1 MSLANHMANLGLSDS
16 DLAAKLGVSPEV
28 VRLWRHGHRR
38 IPAACRADRN
48 IRTTIGVPRHDFE
61 RPMKAFGNEPVA

>member
-38 IPAACRADRN
+38 IPAERAIEISDA
-48 IRTTIGVPRHDFE
+48 IGVPRHDL
-61 RPMKAFGNEPVA
+61 RPDLWEEVV